1 MRDIGFA
8 VDTLVLD
15 ETVQESEL
23 EVLFSLVN
31 TDLQGLILSKPA
43 GIKTPFW
50 DKLSKSTEVI
60 RVSDDHTKKAE
71 IKAVHVPDFKGKG
84 METVQGMIQNLAEA
98 EYVVALYMYHR
109 LKSHSVKDSKVE
121 TKPLNV
127 LIVTTEEG
135 QRRLIES
142 LLRQKC
148 AWHPLLGMPE
158 TPVSLSTELID
169 SLEFDLALVS
179 TVWTSLHAP
188 GLIERSSLS
197 FI

>member
-1 MRDIGFA
+1 
-8 VDTLVLD
+8 
-15 ETVQESEL
+15 
-23 EVLFSLVN
+23 
-31 TDLQGLILSKPA
+31 
-43 GIKTPFW
+43 
-50 DKLSKSTEVI
+50 
-60 RVSDDHTKKAE
+60 
-71 IKAVHVPDFKGKG
+71 
-84 METVQGMIQNLAEA
+84 
-98 EYVVALYMYHR
+98 MYHR

-158 TPVSLSTELID
+158 TPVSLSKELID

-197 FI
+197 FIQRLKA